1 MSNRTEVNLE
11 FIFACSPS
19 MLHNFLTTSEGLKAW
34 FCEDVEI
41 SEEQYAFSWEGETEK
56 ALMTENHAKTNIQ
69 FDWIGRDSPERTRFE
84 IIRSPITRET
94 ILKVKT
100 TCDEALREE
109 EEIYWNNI
117 VEELKHATG
126 G

>member
-1 MSNRTEVNLE
+1 MSHRTEVNLE

-19 MLHNFLTTSEGLKAW
+19 MLHKFLTTSEGLKSW
-34 FCEDVEI
+34 FCEEVVINDGL
-41 SEEQYAFSWEGETEK
+41 YTFSWDKETEK
-56 ALMTENHAKTNIQ
+56 AILTEDYSKSNIQ
-69 FDWIGRDSPERTRFE
+69 FEWTGRDNPESTLFE

-94 ILKVKT
+94 VLKVKT
-100 TCDEALREE
+100 TCDDSFRDE

-117 VEELKHATG
+117 IEELKHATG

>member
-1 MSNRTEVNLE
+1 MGNRTEVDLE
-11 FIFACSPS
+11 FIFACSPA
-19 MLHNFLTTSEGLKAW
+19 MLHKFVTTSEGLKSW
-34 FCEDVEI
+34 FCEEVEI
-41 SEEQYAFSWEGETEK
+41 DNNLYTFNWEQETEK
-56 ALMTENHAKTNIQ
+56 AILTEDHSKTKIQ
-69 FDWIGRDSPERTRFE
+69 FDWMDREKPESTMFE

-100 TCDEALREE
+100 TCDDSFKDE

-117 VEELKHATG
+117 IEELKHATG

>member
-1 MSNRTEVNLE
+1 MDNRKEVNLE

-19 MLHNFLTTSEGLKAW
+19 MLHKFITTSEGLKSW
-34 FCEDVEI
+34 FCDEVTINDEL
-41 SEEQYAFSWEGETEK
+41 YTFSWEGETEK
-56 ALMTENHAKTNIQ
+56 ALFAEDHAKSNIK
-69 FDWIGRDSPERTRFE
+69 FEWTEREKPESTLFE

-100 TCDEALREE
+100 SCDDTQQDE

-117 VEELKHATG
+117 IDELKHATG